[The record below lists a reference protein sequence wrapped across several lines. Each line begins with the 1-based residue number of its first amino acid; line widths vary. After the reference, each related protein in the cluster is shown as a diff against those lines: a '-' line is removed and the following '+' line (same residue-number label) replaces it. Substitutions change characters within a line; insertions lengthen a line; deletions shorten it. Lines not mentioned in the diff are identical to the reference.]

1 LLVWRK
7 LRTRAAAGRVEAQQD
22 VGRSGDADAAGPAW
36 LDRAAYPFRH
46 RYVDLPSGRV
56 HFVDEGLGEPV
67 LFVHG
72 TPTWSFEFRHL
83 IRALAPRYRCV
94 APDLLGFGLSS
105 RPPAFP
111 YTPEAHATVLADF
124 VETLRLDR
132 VTLVVHDYGGP
143 IGLPLCLDHP
153 ERFSRL
159 VLLNTWM
166 WPLDDDPDV
175 KWKARLASGR
185 VGRFL
190 YQYANA
196 SLRLIVPMAYGD
208 RAKLT
213 RAVHRQYLEPFR
225 RRGDRALVLHAL
237 ARAILGSRDFYAGL
251 WGRAERLKGHP
262 ALIIWGMKDPAFG
275 PRHLARWESLLPEAR
290 VVRLARAGHWPHE
303 EEPARVV
310 EALES
315 FLRH

>member
-1 LLVWRK
+1 
-7 LRTRAAAGRVEAQQD
+7 
-22 VGRSGDADAAGPAW
+22 
-36 LDRAAYPFRH
+36 
-46 RYVDLPSGRV
+46 
-56 HFVDEGLGEPV
+56 
-67 LFVHG
+67 
-72 TPTWSFEFRHL
+72 
-83 IRALAPRYRCV
+83 
-94 APDLLGFGLSS
+94 
-105 RPPAFP
+105 
-111 YTPEAHATVLADF
+111 
-124 VETLRLDR
+124 
-132 VTLVVHDYGGP
+132 
-143 IGLPLCLDHP
+143 
-153 ERFSRL
+153 L

-175 KWKARLASGR
+175 KWKARLASGK